1 MTKKCLRKSIT
12 ATEIIH
18 LIHIFIVHYCFTYFT
33 KLLISTRFSPDILAI
48 KRKHYN
54 YPLNSS
60 CKIRYDYW
68 LPPPVRP
75 SVRSHALSS
84 FLRIEICVCIIVLAH
99 DMMSKSS
106 SLSGKSHTVQFKAYI
121 LILDYNVTKINMQV
135 KRFIMSS

>member
-1 MTKKCLRKSIT
+1 M
-12 ATEIIH
+12 IID
-18 LIHIFIVHYCFTYFT
+18 F
-33 KLLISTRFSPDILAI
+33 
-48 KRKHYN
+48 
-54 YPLNSS
+54 
-60 CKIRYDYW
+60 
-68 LPPPVRP
+68 LPRVRP

-121 LILDYNVTKINMQV
+121 LILDHNVTKINMQV